1 VIFNCTDRI
10 SAGSYVFIL
19 DTILCASTEIIN
31 FSVKPPSTILFGSE
45 WMVTEALAEN

>member
-1 VIFNCTDRI
+1 VISYCTDRI

-19 DTILCASTEIIN
+19 DTIPCASTEIIN
-31 FSVKPPSTILFGSE
+31 CSVRPSTILFGSE